1 MSIHILHCFWKNNN
15 KKMLGVDRK
24 MGTFLRT
31 DLAIESAE
39 MLQETETLQGVRIHE
54 MTGKE
59 TGIHVTRVTI
69 ENEIGAKQLGKSKGE
84 YITLDVPKMDQKD
97 EDYHREIAY
106 EIAEQI
112 KVLVPDIRQKRI
124 LVAGVGNR
132 QMAPDALG
140 PLVVDHLLITRHL
153 NLPDAFGCVSA
164 LAPGVMAQTGMETR
178 EILLGAIKETKP
190 DLLIVVDALAA
201 RSVNRLNKTIQMTN
215 AGIAPGAG
223 IGNRRSGMNAQSM
236 GIPVIAI
243 GIPTVIDAASIV
255 NDTVGRM
262 LTIHSEN
269 NNPLLQMIQ
278 EQMGK
283 FDEEERYQLV
293 QELMDFEMLHMFVTP
308 KNMDELMDQM
318 SFTLSEALNMLF
330 HSYNSDG
337 TLVTNHG
344 KGVRQT

>member
-1 MSIHILHCFWKNNN
+1 
-15 KKMLGVDRK
+15 
-24 MGTFLRT
+24 
-31 DLAIESAE
+31 
-39 MLQETETLQGVRIHE
+39 
-54 MTGKE
+54 
-59 TGIHVTRVTI
+59 
-69 ENEIGAKQLGKSKGE
+69 
-84 YITLDVPKMDQKD
+84 
-97 EDYHREIAY
+97 
-106 EIAEQI
+106 
-112 KVLVPDIRQKRI
+112 
-124 LVAGVGNR
+124 
-132 QMAPDALG
+132 
-140 PLVVDHLLITRHL
+140 
-153 NLPDAFGCVSA
+153 
-164 LAPGVMAQTGMETR
+164 
-178 EILLGAIKETKP
+178 
-190 DLLIVVDALAA
+190 
-201 RSVNRLNKTIQMTN
+201 
-215 AGIAPGAG
+215 
-223 IGNRRSGMNAQSM
+223 MNAQSM

-255 NDTVGRM
+255 NDTVGRI

>member
-1 MSIHILHCFWKNNN
+1 
-15 KKMLGVDRK
+15 MLGVDRK

-140 PLVVDHLLITRHL
+140 PLVVDHLLI
-153 NLPDAFGCVSA
+153 F
-164 LAPGVMAQTGMETR
+164 M
-178 EILLGAIKETKP
+178 
-190 DLLIVVDALAA
+190 
-201 RSVNRLNKTIQMTN
+201 
-215 AGIAPGAG
+215 
-223 IGNRRSGMNAQSM
+223 
-236 GIPVIAI
+236 
-243 GIPTVIDAASIV
+243 
-255 NDTVGRM
+255 
-262 LTIHSEN
+262 
-269 NNPLLQMIQ
+269 
-278 EQMGK
+278 
-283 FDEEERYQLV
+283 
-293 QELMDFEMLHMFVTP
+293 
-308 KNMDELMDQM
+308 
-318 SFTLSEALNMLF
+318 
-330 HSYNSDG
+330 
-337 TLVTNHG
+337 
-344 KGVRQT
+344 